1 MLLGAAAWLQV
12 ADRGLRVP
20 PRAAHVMAVILS
32 ATAGSP
38 DGGPALLEALGAVI
52 ATAVICVWI
61 ATPGDSW
68 GLTGTRVLA
77 EERSPEP
84 AREPEH
90 GNSRQREIYTPPAP
104 KAYPPL
110 AYGRPGA
117 RRTVTEIAEA
127 MSAPPILPHEDGLQP
142 MVPAPRRSRR

>member
-61 ATPGDSW
+61 ATPDDSW
-68 GLTGTRVLA
+68 GLSRPHVPA
-77 EERSPEP
+77 RDRSPAP
-84 AREPEH
+84 EPEH
-90 GNSRQREIYTPPAP
+90 GTSPPREIYSPPAP
-104 KAYPPL
+104 KAFPPP

-117 RRTVTEIAEA
+117 RRTVPEIAEV
-127 MSAPPILPHEDGLQP
+127 SAPPILPHEDGLQP
-142 MVPAPRRSRR
+142 MVAAPRRFRR